1 MQFHLTTLTQLVLL
15 VQITNAS
22 HIGHMAITLEVCLH
36 SVQPSI

>member
-1 MQFHLTTLTQLVLL
+1 LKALTTVVLL
-15 VQITNAS
+15 VQITNAL